1 MTLLTEHRRNLDNLT
16 TIAIADT
23 VGALRLLED
32 EPFNVFAYEAG
43 QILSPVATAYSSV
56 ASALAVNYYD
66 QSRARARQVNTRYEA
81 APIEVDVDPVIQS
94 AIAYGTAQAKK
105 GSSFSAVT
113 SMIAGSMQRIVNAGD
128 RETIQF
134 NIVTDPDG
142 TKYQRV
148 ASASACAFCR
158 TMAAVAEVQDDQY
171 YNKYHNYCK
180 CTSLPIFTGQT
191 PLREPWYDQAERQ
204 YETGRAELLE
214 RQREARRAF
223 DRQLAADG
231 LPTGGRA
238 ATTAFRRSYP
248 ELSLTTKNILKE
260 VRKQTGLP

>member
-43 QILSPVATAYSSV
+43 QILSPVAATYSTV
-56 ASALAVNYYD
+56 AATLAVNYYD
-66 QSRARARQVNTRYEA
+66 QSRAQARQVTSVYEA
-81 APIEVDVDPVIQS
+81 TPADVDVDPVVQS
-94 AIAYGTAQAKK
+94 AVAYGTAQAKK
-105 GSSFSAVT
+105 GATFAAVT
-113 SMIAGSMQRIVNAGD
+113 SMIAGAMQRVVNAGD
-128 RETIQF
+128 RDTIQF

-148 ASASACAFCR
+148 PSINACVFCR

-171 YNKYHNYCK
+171 YNKYHNYCR

-191 PLREPWYDQAERQ
+191 PLREPWYDEVEQQ
-204 YETGRAELLE
+204 YEQGRTELLQ
-214 RQREARRAF
+214 RQQAQRREF

-260 VRKQTGLP
+260 VRKQTGLA